1 MDIDSFMDQLDADR
15 EGRHGRRGAA
25 TGSYRAYVVA
35 RGDLGLELGRR
46 ERHSRLHDDTGTRRY
61 RRQQAQPCPDHG
73 PHDGLVADRT
83 AREQK
88 LCVPGPPRCRLYLH
102 MRTSRRLR
110 GVYVLAVFLQLEWGC
125 TLEIYEQTLT
135 LRICGNARIDPG
147 EVCDDGN
154 TVDGDGCSHDC
165 KSNEACGNGVIDQ
178 ATGEGCDDGNTVDGD
193 GCSSNCESKE
203 TCGNGLVDRAAG
215 EVCDTGGASPAC
227 DPDCTLPECGDGL
240 VNAAAGEQCDDGL
253 GNGANGDPCQMNCM
267 LAP

>member
-1 MDIDSFMDQLDADR
+1 M
-15 EGRHGRRGAA
+15 
-25 TGSYRAYVVA
+25 
-35 RGDLGLELGRR
+35 
-46 ERHSRLHDDTGTRRY
+46 
-61 RRQQAQPCPDHG
+61 
-73 PHDGLVADRT
+73 
-83 AREQK
+83 
-88 LCVPGPPRCRLYLH
+88 
-102 MRTSRRLR
+102 R